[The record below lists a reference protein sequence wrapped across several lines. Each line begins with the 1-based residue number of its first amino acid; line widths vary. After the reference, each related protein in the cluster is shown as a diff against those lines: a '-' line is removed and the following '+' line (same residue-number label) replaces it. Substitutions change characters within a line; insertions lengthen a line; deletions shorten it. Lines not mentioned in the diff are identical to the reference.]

1 MEKLEDY
8 QVFFKNFRFLVDN
21 QELNREEL
29 SKNLGI
35 STNTIRSFYNSNN
48 IPKLLFLNYIS
59 NYFNVSV
66 EDLLN
71 KNLTID
77 LHKSAEFKI
86 LKLFKNHKKDLTEE
100 QLKTLE
106 QIILLLIRKEEI
118 SITWSKKI

>member
-1 MEKLEDY
+1 MKKLEDY

-35 STNTIRSFYNSNN
+35 STNTIRSFYNSTN

-86 LKLFKNHKKDLTEE
+86 LKLLKNHSKDLTEE

-106 QIILLLIRKEEI
+106 QIILLFIRKEEI